1 MEETV
6 QNQASF
12 AMQDELA
19 RIARRYRLSSL
30 YVFGSRE
37 KEVAELV
44 RQKAGSLKRST
55 ADVDIAVLPQPSVTL
70 TVREKIEI
78 ILELEQLFDAPRVD
92 LVVLPEADP
101 FLTVNAI
108 RGERIYCDDQHRAD
122 EYELYIL
129 RRGGDLL
136 PLERERIRIIMGDE
150 G

>member
-1 MEETV
+1 MTSSPQHHTSLAV
-6 QNQASF
+6 QR
-12 AMQDELA
+12 ELA
-19 RIARRYRLSSL
+19 RIAERYRLSSL

-44 RQKAGSLKRST
+44 RQRVGSLKRST
-55 ADVDIAVLPQPSVTL
+55 ADVDIAVLPEPSVIL
-70 TVREKIEI
+70 NVREKIEV
-78 ILELEQLFDAPRVD
+78 ILELEQLFGAPKVD

-101 FLTVNAI
+101 FLAVNAI

-136 PLERERIRIIMGDE
+136 PLERERIRIIMGGE

>member
-1 MEETV
+1 MTNSPQHHTSLAV
-6 QNQASF
+6 QR
-12 AMQDELA
+12 ELA
-19 RIARRYRLSSL
+19 RIAERYRLSSL

-44 RQKAGSLKRST
+44 RQRVGSLKRST
-55 ADVDIAVLPQPSVTL
+55 ADVDIAVLPEPSVIL
-70 TVREKIEI
+70 NVREKIEV
-78 ILELEQLFDAPRVD
+78 ILELEQLFGAPKVD

-101 FLTVNAI
+101 FLAVNAI

-136 PLERERIRIIMGDE
+136 PLERERIRIIMGGE